1 MSGIDSI
8 DWAILRWLN
17 GYAVRFPELD
27 SLMSQVVQVRSLGFL
42 FMTMVLCYF
51 WFQDSSHSPEVRSRI
66 LMTIVSGLVALAV
79 SRLLSAALPFRPRPF
94 SVSGEQLR
102 PLSDVSGVIRTWSSF
117 PSDHAAMAFALS
129 TGVWTFVPW
138 AGALA
143 FLVAI
148 VFISFPRVFV
158 GLHYPSDVISGA
170 LIGIIVT
177 LSMQAPRIR
186 ARVAPFLLGLERR
199 YSGAFYVT
207 LFAIMYEITRMFD
220 DLRRPVSMLFDVLH

>member
-1 MSGIDSI
+1 MLGIASL

-17 GYAVRFPELD
+17 GCAVRFPGLD

-42 FMTMVLCYF
+42 LMMMVLWYF
-51 WFQDSSHSPEVRSRI
+51 WFQNPNSSEARSRI
-66 LMTIVSGLVALAV
+66 LITILSGLVALV
-79 SRLLSAALPFRPRPF
+79 ISRLLAEVLPFRPRPF
-94 SVSGEQLR
+94 TVPGEELR
-102 PLSDVSGVIRTWSSF
+102 PLSDASEMIRTWSSF

-129 TGVWTFVPW
+129 MGVWTIVRR

-143 FLVAI
+143 FSIAI
-148 VFISFPRVFV
+148 LFISFPRVFV

-177 LSMQAPRIR
+177 LSMQARRIR
-186 ARVAPFLLGLERR
+186 APVAAPLLGLERSH
-199 YSGAFYVT
+199 SGAFYVT

-220 DLRRPVSMLFDVLH
+220 DLRRPVSMLFNVLH